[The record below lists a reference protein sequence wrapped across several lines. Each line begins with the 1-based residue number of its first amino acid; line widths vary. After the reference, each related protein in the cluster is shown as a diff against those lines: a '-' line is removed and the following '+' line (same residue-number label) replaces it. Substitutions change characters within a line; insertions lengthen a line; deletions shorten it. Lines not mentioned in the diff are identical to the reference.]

1 MQVVEPRR
9 ERAAEVVPIPL
20 LWRGARQGGV
30 VEPRLPAAGRS
41 GTSGREKSRA
51 FGEFSG
57 LAELT
62 EDRVDGLIQSFL
74 KLFRETR
81 LKSGFPL
88 FRSYIMAD
96 NFPEIIDTRDLRIAI
111 DESFNW
117 IVATWGE
124 QLEVAFLPVLK
135 LLNAFED
142 FFLWAPWYLVIAAV
156 CGLAH
161 AAGKSWRMTAAVA
174 GMLFAMGLIGVWDAA
189 MKTMAL
195 MLTSTILAII
205 MGIPVGIIMSR
216 SDRFASLMTP
226 TLDIMQTMPIF
237 VYLIPFVMLFGPGQI
252 PALLATIVFAVP
264 PVIRLTNLGIR
275 HVDPEAVE
283 AYTAFGATRG
293 QVLFNVQIPLAM
305 PTIMAGINQ
314 TTMMALSMVVIASM
328 IGAGGLGYQVL
339 QGIQRLEVSRG
350 LLAGL
355 GVVFLAVIFDRIAQA
370 YGRKMQRHLHLEH

>member
-1 MQVVEPRR
+1 M
-9 ERAAEVVPIPL
+9 
-20 LWRGARQGGV
+20 
-30 VEPRLPAAGRS
+30 
-41 GTSGREKSRA
+41 TTTD
-51 FGEFSG
+51 SG
-57 LAELT
+57 LA
-62 EDRVDGLIQSFL
+62 
-74 KLFRETR
+74 
-81 LKSGFPL
+81 
-88 FRSYIMAD
+88 Y
-96 NFPEIIDTRDLRIAI
+96 
-111 DESFNW
+111 
-117 IVATWGE
+117 
-124 QLEVAFLPVLK
+124 
-135 LLNAFED
+135 
-142 FFLWAPWYLVIAAV
+142 
-156 CGLAH
+156 

-174 GMLFAMGLIGVWDAA
+174 GMLFATGLIGVWDAA

-195 MLTSTILAII
+195 MLASTILAIAI
-205 MGIPVGIIMSR
+205 GIPVGVIMSR

-283 AYTAFGATRG
+283 AYTSFGASKG

-370 YGRKMQRHLHLEH
+370 YGRKMQKHLHLEN